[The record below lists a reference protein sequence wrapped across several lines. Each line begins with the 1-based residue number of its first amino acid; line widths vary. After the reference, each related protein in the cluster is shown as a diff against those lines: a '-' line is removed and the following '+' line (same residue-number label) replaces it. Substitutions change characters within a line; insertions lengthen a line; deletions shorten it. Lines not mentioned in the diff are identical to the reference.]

1 MNPKQYAKSRKLTLK
16 QFNDL
21 SKLVLGTGT
30 NANGDLDDDQIAK
43 LDAAIAAAAE
53 QVNAL
58 PESNNPAEAIA
69 GEESTETHQTTKQTA
84 NQEANALAT
93 SSNNGLKTSTNT
105 SQVIEI
111 LGEDLLRR
119 HMAIFMTHHV
129 RSLQRIAETHKAIL
143 NKFEQNV
150 YNETAETFARMT
162 RKMEDSFSD
171 INQIANPQTE
181 EDKQLYQDYISLV
194 DEFLSPQNPNL

>member
-1 MNPKQYAKSRKLTLK
+1 MNHKEYAKSRKLTLK

-30 NANGDLDDDQIAK
+30 SASGDLDDEQISK

-58 PESNNPAEAIA
+58 SKGNSPAETIA
-69 GEESTETHQTTKQTA
+69 GELPQETS
-84 NQEANALAT
+84 QEANALAT
-93 SSNNGLKTSTNT
+93 SGNNGLKTSSNT
-105 SQVIEI
+105 QVIEI

-119 HMAIFMTHHV
+119 NMAIFMTHHI
-129 RSLQRIAETHKAIL
+129 RSLQRVAETHKAIL
-143 NKFEQNV
+143 NKFEQEV
-150 YNETAETFARMT
+150 YSETAETFARMT
-162 RKMEDSFSD
+162 RKMEDSFTD
-171 INQIANPQTE
+171 INRIAKPQTE

-194 DEFLSPQNPNL
+194 EEFLSPPNP

>member
-21 SKLVLGTGT
+21 SKLVLGAGT
-30 NANGDLDDDQIAK
+30 SAAGDLDDEQIAK

-58 PESNNPAEAIA
+58 SKGNSPAEAIA
-69 GEESTETHQTTKQTA
+69 GELPPETS
-84 NQEANALAT
+84 QEANALAT
-93 SSNNGLKTSTNT
+93 SSNNGLKTSTST
-105 SQVIEI
+105 PQVIEI

-119 HMAIFMTHHV
+119 NMAIFMTHHI

-143 NKFEQNV
+143 NKFEQEV

-162 RKMEDSFSD
+162 RKMEDSFTD
-171 INQIANPQTE
+171 INRIANPQTE
-181 EDKQLYQDYISLV
+181 EDKQLYQDYILLV
-194 DEFLSPQNPNL
+194 DEFLSPPNPNL

>member
-1 MNPKQYAKSRKLTLK
+1 MNHKEYAKSRKLTLK

-21 SKLVLGTGT
+21 SKLVLHAV
-30 NANGDLDDDQIAK
+30 ANGSLDDEQTAK

-58 PESNNPAEAIA
+58 PEGNSLAEAIA
-69 GEESTETHQTTKQTA
+69 GELPQETS
-84 NQEANALAT
+84 QEANALAT
-93 SSNNGLKTSTNT
+93 SGNNGLGTSNNT
-105 SQVIEI
+105 QVIEI

-119 HMAIFMTHHV
+119 NMAIFMTHHI

-143 NKFEQNV
+143 NKFEQEV

-162 RKMEDSFSD
+162 HKMEDSFTD
-171 INQIANPQTE
+171 INRLANQGSE
-181 EDKQLYQDYISLV
+181 EDQKLYEDYLLLV
-194 DEFLSPQNPNL
+194 DEFLSPPNP